1 MQSKAEGLFLLASE
15 HSQEMNVCHLGGTPE
30 LAVTRSQGW
39 RKEKEALSERAG
51 VERGGEAGSEMS
63 VMMSRLLM

>member
-1 MQSKAEGLFLLASE
+1 
-15 HSQEMNVCHLGGTPE
+15 MNVCHLGGTPE